1 MRVSTETKDFYID
14 LVFYNYLLKC
24 FVIFDLKPREL
35 THGDIGQMDMYVRM
49 FDEQQ
54 RGPGDNPTVGI
65 ILCAAKDASIV
76 RYSVLHGNEK
86 LFATRYQLV
95 LPTEEELR
103 RELIREQ
110 RLLEERGARKGRGKK

>member
-1 MRVSTETKDFYID
+1 
-14 LVFYNYLLKC
+14 
-24 FVIFDLKPREL
+24 
-35 THGDIGQMDMYVRM
+35 M

-110 RLLEERGARKGRGKK
+110 RLLEERGARKGRGKKIARPGGECHSTCNWCAFRALGFIELTEP